1 MVISPMK
8 MVTVSNKNCNN
19 GNKLTGGKHFLAI
32 TVVGN
37 LLNCDCNKQQRPYR
51 CPTVSCLPK
60 PFIIHLRSDNYLLS
74 SIRLRA
80 VATFFDI
87 FIQPPTITTK
97 MDYEGQ
103 KLSEILFYY
112 IIILFGVIGWI
123 YGYFLQDFT
132 YVFYSWGVGVGISIL
147 LCVPDWPIYN
157 KHPVKWLESIPD
169 RSQEE
174 SKKSK

>member
-1 MVISPMK
+1 LHLYSVFFASA
-8 MVTVSNKNCNN
+8 
-19 GNKLTGGKHFLAI
+19 GRLAEI
-32 TVVGN
+32 FFA
-37 LLNCDCNKQQRPYR
+37 LLY
-51 CPTVSCLPK
+51 
-60 PFIIHLRSDNYLLS
+60 I
-74 SIRLRA
+74 
-80 VATFFDI
+80 FFREKYK
-87 FIQPPTITTK
+87 K

-169 RSQEE
+169 RSEGE
-174 SKKSK
+174 SKKSN

>member
-1 MVISPMK
+1 
-8 MVTVSNKNCNN
+8 MVTE
-19 GNKLTGGKHFLAI
+19 LTGGKHFIAI
-32 TVVGN
+32 TVLYLVHRQ
-37 LLNCDCNKQQRPYR
+37 LNCDCNKPQQPYR
-51 CPTVSCLPK
+51 CPTVSLPK
-60 PFIIHLRSDNYLLS
+60 PFILHLRSDNYLLS
-74 SIRLRA
+74 SIRLRT

-87 FIQPPTITTK
+87 FIRPPNNTTK